1 MENLKPDFTVIAD
14 FYTSHYEEI
23 VAFISSRILNNGEAE
38 DIVQNVFMRLLN
50 TDRMITAITL
60 PNLVYTIARN
70 MIYDYWRHRKSVD
83 EYEHYIACRMLQERN
98 NSMSVYSIN
107 EIAELLERGI
117 ARLADKQQVIY
128 RMSIY
133 GGLKISEIS
142 DTLNINYKS
151 AENRLGLARKEIRR
165 YMARML
171 A

>member
-1 MENLKPDFTVIAD
+1 MEYLKPDFTVIAD
-14 FYTSHYEEI
+14 FYTGHYDEI
-23 VAFISSRILNNGEAE
+23 VAFVCSRILDYDEAE
-38 DIVQNVFMRLLN
+38 DIVQNIFVRLLN
-50 TDRMITAITL
+50 TDKMITPVTL
-60 PNLVYTIARN
+60 PNLIYTIARN

-83 EYEHYIACRMLQERN
+83 EYEHYIACRMTQEKG

-128 RMSIY
+128 KMSIY

>member
-1 MENLKPDFTVIAD
+1 MLF
-14 FYTSHYEEI
+14 
-23 VAFISSRILNNGEAE
+23 R
-38 DIVQNVFMRLLN
+38 
-50 TDRMITAITL
+50 
-60 PNLVYTIARN
+60 
-70 MIYDYWRHRKSVD
+70 SVD

>member
-1 MENLKPDFTVIAD
+1 MGNLKNDFTVIAD
-14 FYTSHYEEI
+14 FYTCHYKEI
-23 VAFISSRILNNGEAE
+23 VAFVSSRILNNDEAE

-50 TDRMITAITL
+50 TDKMITVVTL

-70 MIYDYWRHRKSVD
+70 LIYDYWRHRKFVD
-83 EYEHYIACRMLQERN
+83 EYEHYIMYRMQQERD
-98 NSMSVYSIN
+98 NSMSVYSIK
-107 EIAELLERGI
+107 EISELLEHGI
-117 ARLADKQQVIY
+117 AKLADKQQVIY
-128 RMSIY
+128 KMSIY